1 MFRVVF
7 DMRQIEGWGERNLDK
22 VIDYVCVD

>member
-7 DMRQIEGWGERNLDK
+7 DQQP
-22 VIDYVCVD
+22 